1 VFADINAIMAD
12 PQVKE
17 YLLGTYCIFGR
28 EPFWVVISAKK
39 TLSKDIQE
47 KVLDKIEELGKFRI

>member
-12 PQVKE
+12 PKE
-17 YLLGTYCIFGR
+17 YVLGTCCIFGR
-28 EPFWVVISAKK
+28 EPFWMVVAAKK
-39 TLSKDIQE
+39 TLSKDIRE